1 MEWKVLGKEQFGLW
15 QKWYFNSHEIK
26 HTTKLLEPWAIILMT
41 GISLWLIMMC
51 RCWAYSCFSDMISWS
66 IIIFL
71 VTAFNIICSLF
82 YDNLVIGTPDTSGY
96 SKIKSAIK
104 SGEICYCDLDGG
116 VDEEFFELLG
126 VSDAE
131 EFENRY
137 DFFVEVTV
145 YHVPKKC
152 LNKGGR
158 ICCIDY
164 RYLWG
169 REDTYDFLF
178 LHY

>member
-1 MEWKVLGKEQFGLW
+1 
-15 QKWYFNSHEIK
+15 
-26 HTTKLLEPWAIILMT
+26 
-41 GISLWLIMMC
+41 
-51 RCWAYSCFSDMISWS
+51 MISWS

-126 VSDAE
+126 VRP
-131 EFENRY
+131 ENLKMIR
-137 DFFVEVTV
+137 FFLEDTV

-158 ICCIDY
+158 
-164 RYLWG
+164 YLLLQIWG
-169 REDTYDFLF
+169 QGELMTFYSSIIKKL
-178 LHY
+178 

>member
-82 YDNLVIGTPDTSGY
+82 
-96 SKIKSAIK
+96 
-104 SGEICYCDLDGG
+104 
-116 VDEEFFELLG
+116 
-126 VSDAE
+126 
-131 EFENRY
+131 
-137 DFFVEVTV
+137 
-145 YHVPKKC
+145 
-152 LNKGGR
+152 
-158 ICCIDY
+158 
-164 RYLWG
+164 
-169 REDTYDFLF
+169 
-178 LHY
+178 